1 MNLHNSKVLLNNMTT
16 HTTKPIDF
24 LILLISYI
32 IYPLSLGMKENS
44 ALLGKTI
51 KAFVLFAFLL
61 IFRNETQTLYEAIFD
76 TYTGIGLF
84 VTATLFVVYF
94 FEHYTENAMVRFL
107 NNHQKLQVP
116 VSSLLGVLPGC
127 GGAIIVVTQYS
138 KGYMTF
144 GSFVAVLIASMGDA
158 AILLLQK
165 KPMMALIL
173 FAICITTATIVGY
186 ILDTIYKEKFVN
198 TKTTGTSKVPMQQA
212 LLPRWALFGW
222 LALFLANAILHFSP
236 SAVVNFFGG
245 ETAVRTLN
253 IVGIISVILM
263 WIFKNPH
270 HTCNNS
276 KCRACTGTT
285 FNKVIIETSFIV
297 SWILIGV
304 LTYKAIFMLTH
315 FDVQTFVNKNIYYTP
330 LLTAIIGLI
339 PGCGPQIIVTT
350 FYINGMIPFSAQVSN
365 ALSNDGDALFPAFAL
380 QPKKALMA
388 TIYSFIPALIVGYI
402 ILTLGF

>member
-1 MNLHNSKVLLNNMTT
+1 
-16 HTTKPIDF
+16 
-24 LILLISYI
+24 
-32 IYPLSLGMKENS
+32 
-44 ALLGKTI
+44 
-51 KAFVLFAFLL
+51 
-61 IFRNETQTLYEAIFD
+61 
-76 TYTGIGLF
+76 
-84 VTATLFVVYF
+84 
-94 FEHYTENAMVRFL
+94 
-107 NNHQKLQVP
+107 
-116 VSSLLGVLPGC
+116 
-127 GGAIIVVTQYS
+127 
-138 KGYMTF
+138 
-144 GSFVAVLIASMGDA
+144 
-158 AILLLQK
+158 
-165 KPMMALIL
+165 
-173 FAICITTATIVGY
+173 
-186 ILDTIYKEKFVN
+186 
-198 TKTTGTSKVPMQQA
+198 
-212 LLPRWALFGW
+212 
-222 LALFLANAILHFSP
+222 
-236 SAVVNFFGG
+236 
-245 ETAVRTLN
+245 
-253 IVGIISVILM
+253 M

-365 ALSNDGDALFPAFAL
+365 ALSNDGDALFPALAL